1 VRTTIVRLA
10 RDQRTRFL
18 AVGATNTLVG
28 YLVFSAFTV
37 WVFADVHLGYL
48 LSLALS
54 YAVGI
59 TLAFVLYRRFVFP
72 VHGHV
77 VRDFARFVSVYL
89 VAIGINA
96 AALPL
101 LVEVAL
107 VPPLLAQLLILAV
120 TTLLSFFGHKK
131 FSFRRGGAGPGGV
144 GDGGDHARDGGASGG
159 GDRVLRRPDPGAGA

>member
-1 VRTTIVRLA
+1 MRFL
-10 RDQRTRFL
+10 RDQRVRFL

-28 YLVFSAFTV
+28 YLIFSAFTL

-59 TLAFVLYRRFVFP
+59 SLAFVLYRRFVFV

-77 VRDFARFVSVYL
+77 LRDFARFVSVYL

-96 AALPL
+96 VALPL
-101 LVEVAL
+101 LVEVVR
-107 VPPLLAQLLILAV
+107 VPPLLAQLIILVV

-131 FSFRRGGAGPGGV
+131 FSFRRSGAE
-144 GDGGDHARDGGASGG
+144 
-159 GDRVLRRPDPGAGA
+159 

>member
-1 VRTTIVRLA
+1 M
-10 RDQRTRFL
+10 RFL

-28 YLVFSAFTV
+28 YLIFSAFTL

-59 TLAFVLYRRFVFP
+59 SLAFVLYRRFVFV

-77 VRDFARFVSVYL
+77 LRDFARFVSVYL
-89 VAIGINA
+89 VAIGINTL
-96 AALPL
+96 ALPL
-101 LVEVAL
+101 LVEVVQ
-107 VPPLLAQLLILAV
+107 VPPLLSQLIILVV

-131 FSFRRGGAGPGGV
+131 FSFRR
-144 GDGGDHARDGGASGG
+144 SGE
-159 GDRVLRRPDPGAGA
+159 

>member
-1 VRTTIVRLA
+1 MRSLIGRLA
-10 RDQRTRFL
+10 RDQRIRFL

-28 YLVFSAFTV
+28 YLVFSAFTL
-37 WVFADVHLGYL
+37 WVFADLPLGYL

-54 YAVGI
+54 YVVGI
-59 TLAFVLYRRFVFP
+59 SLAFVLYRRFVFP
-72 VHGHV
+72 VHGHL

-101 LVEVAL
+101 LVEVVR
-107 VPPLLAQLLILAV
+107 VPPLLAQLLILLV

-131 FSFRRGGAGPGGV
+131 FSFRRTGPEESPPTGPL
-144 GDGGDHARDGGASGG
+144 H
-159 GDRVLRRPDPGAGA
+159 P

>member
-1 VRTTIVRLA
+1 MRTILGRLA
-10 RDQRTRFL
+10 RDQRIRFL
-18 AVGATNTLVG
+18 TVGATNTLVG
-28 YLVFSAFTV
+28 YLVFSAFTL
-37 WVFADVHLGYL
+37 WVFHDVYLGYL
-48 LSLALS
+48 LSLAVS
-54 YAVGI
+54 YVVGI

-101 LVEVAL
+101 LVEIAR
-107 VPPLLAQLLILAV
+107 VPPLLAQLLILGV

-131 FSFRRGGAGPGGV
+131 FSFRRSGAEKSS
-144 GDGGDHARDGGASGG
+144 AAK
-159 GDRVLRRPDPGAGA
+159 A

>member
-1 VRTTIVRLA
+1 MHALLGRLA
-10 RDQRTRFL
+10 RDQRVRFL
-18 AVGATNTLVG
+18 AVGATNTVVG
-28 YLVFSAFTV
+28 YLVFSAFTL

-54 YAVGI
+54 YVVGI

-72 VHGHV
+72 VHGHLL
-77 VRDFARFVSVYL
+77 RDFARFVSVYL

-101 LVEVAL
+101 LVEVAQ
-107 VPPLLAQLLILAV
+107 VPPLLAQLMILVV

-131 FSFRRGGAGPGGV
+131 FSFRR
-144 GDGGDHARDGGASGG
+144 SGSE
-159 GDRVLRRPDPGAGA
+159 

>member
-1 VRTTIVRLA
+1 MVRFL
-10 RDQRTRFL
+10 RDQRVRFL

-28 YLVFSAFTV
+28 YLIFSAFTL

-59 TLAFVLYRRFVFP
+59 SLAFVLYRRFVFV

-77 VRDFARFVSVYL
+77 LRDFARFVSVYL

-96 AALPL
+96 VALPL
-101 LVEVAL
+101 LVEVVR
-107 VPPLLAQLLILAV
+107 VPPLLAQLIILVV

-131 FSFRRGGAGPGGV
+131 FSFRRSGAE
-144 GDGGDHARDGGASGG
+144 
-159 GDRVLRRPDPGAGA
+159 

>member
-1 VRTTIVRLA
+1 MHALLGRLA
-10 RDQRTRFL
+10 RDQRVRFL
-18 AVGATNTLVG
+18 AVGATNTVVG
-28 YLVFSAFTV
+28 YLVFSAFTL

-54 YAVGI
+54 YVIGI

-72 VHGHV
+72 VHGHLL
-77 VRDFARFVSVYL
+77 RDFARFVSVYL

-101 LVEVAL
+101 LVEVAQ
-107 VPPLLAQLLILAV
+107 VPPLLAQLMILVV

-131 FSFRRGGAGPGGV
+131 FSFRR
-144 GDGGDHARDGGASGG
+144 SGSEAAPNG
-159 GDRVLRRPDPGAGA
+159 